1 MKIKEIIIEG
11 YKEALDYFT
20 KINGDPSLTTELINK
35 FRVLVNKNQVTGNE
49 RNIDWWR
56 KQGWDKFAEFVDN
69 ESYSITNTQL
79 KRKKVDGKS
88 VTLLDNDEWFVV
100 VPLDR
105 NASCFHGKNTDW
117 CVTKQNQDF
126 ALYFN
131 LMGAILIYCIHKQSK
146 MKWAISFQLDKW
158 DEAEYYDRSNN
169 YISEERFIEETG
181 LDPDDFFI
189 MIRNME
195 NDNDSPFYVAK
206 QQYQKMKKEI
216 TEYLNQDSITRNKR
230 IERMIVEYGSLYYM
244 IDYVKKLGYQKM
256 ATDPIFYE
264 IQMEAVKN
272 DESLVRN
279 IINPDEKMQYRL
291 IRYDKRNIQYITN
304 PSESIQKEIID
315 YDADLLKYIQNPTLR
330 IQAIAVSK
338 DGNNIEYI
346 KNPSEKIQ
354 MIAVAQHH
362 MAIWYIEN
370 PTPKVLA
377 YVEKKEP
384 DIRRI
389 LSKREMIN
397 TL

>member
-11 YKEALDYFT
+11 YKETQEYFI
-20 KINGDPSLTTELINK
+20 KMNGDPSLTTELINK
-35 FRVLVNKNQVTGNE
+35 FRVLVNKNQVSGNE

-69 ESYSITNTQL
+69 ESYSLTNTQL
-79 KRKKVDGKS
+79 KRKKIDGKS

-117 CVTKQNQDF
+117 CVTKQNNDF
-126 ALYFN
+126 AFYFN
-131 LMGAILIYCIHKQSK
+131 LMGGILIYCIHKQSK

-158 DEAEYYDRSNN
+158 DEAEYYDQSNS
-169 YISEERFIEETG
+169 YISEETFIEETG

-216 TEYLNQDSITRNKR
+216 TEYLNQESITRNKR
-230 IERMIVEYGSLYYM
+230 IERMIVEYGSLDFT
-244 IDYVKKLGYQKM
+244 IEYVRKLGYQKM

-264 IQMEAVKN
+264 IQTEAVTN
-272 DESLVRN
+272 DDTLVRN

-291 IRYDKRNIQYITN
+291 ISYDKSNIQYITN
-304 PSESIQKEIID
+304 PSESIQKKIID

-354 MIAVAQHH
+354 MIAVAQYH

-384 DIRRI
+384 DIRRM